1 MADIYLFNSLT
12 HKKELFIPI
21 NPPDV
26 GMYACGPTV
35 YDYQHI
41 GNMRRYV
48 GDDIL
53 KRILSLNGF
62 VVKHVMN
69 VTDVGHLTSDADTG
83 EDKLEKSAAEKGK
96 SAEEIAKFFEEQF
109 FSSTDALNIIRPDI
123 LCRATEH
130 IAEQI
135 ALIKKI
141 EENGFIYLTDDGVY
155 FDTTKLKD
163 YGRLAGGKEGIKPG
177 ARVDIAGKK
186 SPTDFALWKFSPK
199 DVSRQMEWES
209 PWGTG
214 FPGWHIECSAM
225 SMKYLGETFDI
236 HTGGVDHI
244 AVHHTNEIA
253 QSEAAT
259 GKEPVKYW
267 VHYEFLQVEGAKM
280 AKSLG
285 NTYTV
290 DDVKEKGF
298 DPMALRYLF
307 LTAYYRDRLN
317 FTWESLEGAQNALEK
332 LRAATAA
339 LKDQK
344 SRTALSSEKDEKT
357 QAFRKEFIGSVN
369 DDINTASALAV
380 MWNMLKSSI
389 PSGDKYDLAIAFD
402 EVLGLGLGGAAAEKM
417 EVSEKVQTLIDA
429 REKLR
434 EEGKFEEAD
443 RVRKEIEKEGFVLE
457 DTSDGTKVKPR

>member
-1 MADIYLFNSLT
+1 VADIYLYNSLT
-12 HKKELFIPI
+12 RQKELFAPI
-21 NPPDV
+21 KAPDV

-53 KRILSLNGF
+53 KRVLVLNGF
-62 VVKHVMN
+62 KVKHVMN

-96 SAEEIAKFFEEQF
+96 SAAEIAKFFEEQF
-109 FSSTDALNIIRPDI
+109 FSSTDALNITRPDI
-123 LCRATEH
+123 VCRATEH
-130 IAEQI
+130 IPEQI
-135 ALIKKI
+135 ELIKKI
-141 EENGFIYLTDDGVY
+141 EENGFTYLTEDGVY
-155 FDTTKLKD
+155 FDTTKLED
-163 YGRLAGGKEGIKPG
+163 YGVLAGGKEGIMPG

-186 SPTDFALWKFSPK
+186 NPTDFALWKFSPK
-199 DVSRQMEWES
+199 DIKRQMEWES
-209 PWGTG
+209 PWGRG

-253 QSEAAT
+253 QSEGAT

-267 VHYEFLQVEGAKM
+267 VHYEFLQVDGAKM

-290 DDVKEKGF
+290 EDVKEKGYE
-298 DPMALRYLF
+298 PMALRYLF

-317 FTWESLEGAQNALEK
+317 FTWESLEAAQNALGK
-332 LRAATAA
+332 LRSGVAA
-339 LKDQK
+339 LKNEK
-344 SRTALSSEKDEKT
+344 ARTTLSSEKDAKT
-357 QAFRKEFIGSVN
+357 QAFREEFVSSVN
-369 DDINTASALAV
+369 DDINTASALAT
-380 MWNMLKSSI
+380 MWKMLKSNI
-389 PSGDKYDLAIAFD
+389 PSEDKYDLAIVFD
-402 EVLGLGLGGAAAEKM
+402 EVLGLELAKATVGKV
-417 EVSEKVQTLIDA
+417 EVSEKVQKLIDK
-429 REKLR
+429 RNQLR
-434 EEGKFEEAD
+434 DAGKFEEAD
-443 RVRKEIEKEGFVLE
+443 GVRKEIEEAGFVLE
-457 DTSDGTKVKPR
+457 DTSQGTKVKPR